1 MKVLVAFEFEGVEA
15 DSEMAD
21 TILNDVTKSCET
33 MRIGL
38 GADSCWVD
46 DAQNTEEMDSF
57 NNSFKQTGVLR
68 KTIQQRNS

>member
-1 MKVLVAFEFEGVEA
+1 MRVYIAFEFEGVEA

-38 GADSCWVD
+38 GADLCWVD

-57 NNSFKQTGVLR
+57 NDSFK
-68 KTIQQRNS
+68 K